1 MENKDERKT
10 NLTKGSLI
18 LRVVVSFYLLYTV
31 YELYGSI
38 ATATGNDRIIIIA
51 AMVVFTVIAI
61 PLAGFSIRSLSQG
74 TYVQKKDET
83 KENKEENEEDT
94 K

>member
-1 MENKDERKT
+1 MENRNEKKT

-38 ATATGNDRIIIIA
+38 ATAAGNDKIIIIA
-51 AMVVFTVIAI
+51 AMIVFTVIAI
-61 PLAGFSIRSLSQG
+61 PLAGFSLRSLSRG
-74 TYVQKKDET
+74 TYIQKDET
-83 KENKEENEEDT
+83 KENQDEKEEDT